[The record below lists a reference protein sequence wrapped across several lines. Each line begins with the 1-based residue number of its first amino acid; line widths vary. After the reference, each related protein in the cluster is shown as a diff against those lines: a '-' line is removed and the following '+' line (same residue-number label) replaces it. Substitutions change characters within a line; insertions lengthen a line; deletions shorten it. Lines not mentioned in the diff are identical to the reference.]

1 MKIENYPATIIPKPL
16 SVVYSRGTFQLV
28 PKTSI
33 QVDIGNP
40 EVYQIGEFLADI
52 LAIPTGFPF
61 RVMEATQP
69 AAQKQIRL
77 TINNDDPNLEEE
89 GYSLSVTPLGIVLK
103 AKEPAGLFWGVQTL
117 CQLLPPFIEKSKIQ
131 KGLWEIAA
139 VEIRDKPRFS
149 FRGMMLDVSRHFFRP
164 DVIKRLIDLLA
175 FYKLN
180 VLHLGLTND
189 QGWRLMIDSWPDLAL
204 KGGRTQVG
212 GGEGG
217 YYSQEEYKEILDYAQ
232 SRYVTIVP
240 EINVPGHTNAA
251 LAAYPELNCDGI
263 APPPFTGTGIHTS
276 SLCIHKD
283 VTYTF
288 LVDVIGEVAALTPGP
303 FIHTGGDEAEATSK
317 EDYLKFMRRIQ
328 EIVNGHGKR
337 LIGWDEITTSDL
349 QPTTV
354 VQFWRPG
361 QMRLNLPPGVKVIF
375 SPAWRIYLDM
385 KYHPETPL
393 GLDWAGSINLQDA
406 YDWDPVG
413 ELADVEEEDILGL
426 EAPLWTETVES
437 LDDIEFMTF
446 PRLIGV
452 GEIAWSPRYGR
463 NWVDYRERLAAHGP
477 RLEAMKVNF
486 YKSPLI
492 SWADEKNG

>member
-1 MKIENYPATIIPKPL
+1 MKKN
-16 SVVYSRGTFQLV
+16 
-28 PKTSI
+28 
-33 QVDIGNP
+33 
-40 EVYQIGEFLADI
+40 
-52 LAIPTGFPF
+52 
-61 RVMEATQP
+61 
-69 AAQKQIRL
+69 
-77 TINNDDPNLEEE
+77 
-89 GYSLSVTPLGIVLK
+89 
-103 AKEPAGLFWGVQTL
+103 
-117 CQLLPPFIEKSKIQ
+117 KIQ
-131 KGLWEIAA
+131 KGFLEIAA

-149 FRGMMLDVSRHFFRP
+149 FRGMMLDVSRHFFGL
-164 DVIKRLIDLLA
+164 DVIKRLIDLLVI
-175 FYKLN
+175 YKLN

-217 YYSQEEYKEILDYAQ
+217 YYSQEEYKEILAYAQ

-251 LAAYPELNCDGI
+251 LVAYPELNCDGI

-283 VTYTF
+283 ITYTF
-288 LVDVIGEVAALTPGP
+288 LEDVIGEVASLTPGP
-303 FIHTGGDEAEATSK
+303 FIHTGGDEAETTSE
-317 EDYLKFMRRIQ
+317 EDYLEFMKQIQ
-328 EIVNGHGKR
+328 EIVTRHGKR
-337 LIGWDEITTSDL
+337 LIGWDEIATSDL

-375 SPAWRIYLDM
+375 SPSWRIYLDM

-413 ELADVEEEDILGL
+413 ELADVEEEDILGV
-426 EAPLWTETVES
+426 EAPLWTETIES
-437 LDDIEFMTF
+437 LNDIEFMAF
-446 PRLIGV
+446 PRLIGL
-452 GEIAWSPRYGR
+452 GEIAWSPRNGR
-463 NWVDYRERLAAHGP
+463 NLEDYRKRLAAHGP
-477 RLEAMKVNF
+477 RLEAMEVNF
-486 YKSPLI
+486 YQSPLI
-492 SWADEKNG
+492 AWAHEKNI